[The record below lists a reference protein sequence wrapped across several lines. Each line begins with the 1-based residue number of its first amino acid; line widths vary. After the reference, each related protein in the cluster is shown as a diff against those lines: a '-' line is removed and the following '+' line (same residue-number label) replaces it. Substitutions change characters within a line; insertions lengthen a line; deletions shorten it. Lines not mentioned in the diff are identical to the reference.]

1 VGSGPDDSL
10 LLVLRNRTVR
20 VPAWLLEVRHER
32 PNKFTVV
39 RLPRGNGNAA
49 GGTTKD
55 LGRMY
60 AVCPA
65 SGHRIRL
72 FGEPSQLECPGCGYR
87 GEVAWLE
94 TG

>member
-1 VGSGPDDSL
+1 VVNQGPGESVTL
-10 LLVLRNRTVR
+10 ILANRPVR
-20 VPAWLLEVRHER
+20 VPARLLEVRRER
-32 PNKFTVV
+32 PLRFTVV
-39 RLPRGNGNAA
+39 RRPSGELGRERGKN
-49 GGTTKD
+49 D

-65 SGHRIRL
+65 SGHRVRL
-72 FGEPSQLECPGCGYR
+72 FGEPRQLECPECGFR